1 MIKIHRLKEKFQSCK
16 VTDVIEIG
24 MKKSVG
30 KERLETLQNE
40 IEAAQEK
47 LNLVNKAFKIK
58 YEKLKEAC
66 SQAQRLQNYV
76 EQLKNGQDYHELEA
90 IVRSEVGKTLLD
102 NKKVLQSNFLKNLQI
117 GRETPAQS
125 TITS

>member
-1 MIKIHRLKEKFQSCK
+1 M
-16 VTDVIEIG
+16 TDVIEIG

-30 KERLETLQNE
+30 KEWLETLQNK

-76 EQLKNGQDYHELEA
+76 EQLKNGQDYHKLEA

-125 TITS
+125 TIISRKGSKMI